1 MVGVIPEPANIR
13 NQFAVVIDE
22 RVINRDGA
30 VLGVASAGVVLQ
42 DVEPPLFVT
51 GLRDA
56 GCAPRR
62 GEIVM
67 DAGNPIQR
75 IDQVTL
81 TPLVQRAL
89 DNATVEVTDWESGLI
104 SGGAGSMGIDTSGVY
119 RVSGHGR
126 DQGRTVP
133 WSLILKVAA
142 SSAHGGDPD
151 AGAREWHAYQSG
163 LLGDLPSGLMAPRCL
178 GTVAQPDGALWT
190 WLEEISDADGL
201 QWPLAR
207 YGLAARHLG
216 QFNGAYLT
224 GQSLPSWPW
233 LSAGWLRSWVAQRAP
248 EIAALRQH
256 REHPVVRLLYPDSI
270 TDDVLQL
277 WEERNTFLDALDQLP
292 QTLCHL
298 DAFRRDLL
306 ARRAP
311 DGRDQTVAI
320 DWAFMGQAA
329 LGEELVPLVLA
340 SVAFFAVD
348 LTELQELDQIAFR
361 NYLEGL
367 QDANWRGDPKIV
379 RLGYVAAAALRYTFP
394 ISLNLLL
401 DASGV
406 AWLEQV
412 FGRPIGEAVDCWVGV
427 HQFTLGLVDE
437 ARALLGALQ

>member
-1 MVGVIPEPANIR
+1 
-13 NQFAVVIDE
+13 
-22 RVINRDGA
+22 
-30 VLGVASAGVVLQ
+30 
-42 DVEPPLFVT
+42 
-51 GLRDA
+51 
-56 GCAPRR
+56 
-62 GEIVM
+62 M
-67 DAGNPIQR
+67 DAPSPIQR

-89 DNATVEVTDWESGLI
+89 ESATAEVTDWEASLI
-104 SGGAGSMGIDTSGVY
+104 SGGAGSMGIDASGVY

-126 DQGRTVP
+126 DQGRTLP

-151 AGAREWHAYQSG
+151 GGAREWYAYQSG
-163 LLGDLPSGLMAPRCL
+163 LLGDIPGGLVAPRCL

-190 WLEEISDADGL
+190 WLEKISDTHGPH
-201 QWPLAR
+201 WPLAR

-224 GQSLPSWPW
+224 GRSIPSWPW
-233 LSAGWLRSWVAQRAP
+233 LSTGWLRGWVAQRAP
-248 EIAALRQH
+248 EIATLRQH
-256 REHPVVRLLYPDSI
+256 REHPMVRLVYPGTLADE
-270 TDDVLQL
+270 VLQL

-298 DAFRRDLL
+298 DAFRRNLF
-306 ARRAP
+306 AHRTP

-340 SVAFFAVD
+340 SVAFFGVE
-348 LTELQELDQIAFR
+348 LSELQELEEIAFR

-367 QDANWRGDPKIV
+367 HDVDWHGDPRIV

-394 ISLNLLL
+394 IGLNLLL

-406 AWLEQV
+406 AWMEHL
-412 FGRPIGEAVDCWVGV
+412 FGRPITEVADCLVGV
-427 HQFTLGLVDE
+427 QQFTLGLVDE
-437 ARALLGALQ
+437 ARALLGTLQ